1 MLFAKYLLN
10 ARDANTDTSVVGELR
25 DLDEEPGT
33 LRADSCSTL
42 SAVVLSLKETELD
55 FADIAIMDLFI
66 HP

>member
-1 MLFAKYLLN
+1 MLFAEYLLN

-25 DLDEEPGT
+25 DLDEEPRT
-33 LRADSCSTL
+33 LGANSCSTL